1 MYFFEKDQR
10 MNREDQNV
18 EESFLLYDRCGD
30 NKIDCSQIGE
40 VLRALGINPTE
51 YEIKKIIKE
60 IDSTGEKRVSFG
72 EFYPMF
78 QSLRDRHKKERR
90 GKMFDVI
97 VRKRGEILN

>member
-1 MYFFEKDQR
+1 